1 MIRTEAE
8 YQDAITQLK
17 EQQER
22 LQKKEAK
29 LLKSHTA
36 EEVARGMAPEKT
48 FMLGL
53 AEEIESY
60 ERLLRGDLG
69 ELVNLAGLGR
79 MLIGLRIALGISQR
93 QLAEKMG
100 VHETQ
105 VSRDERN
112 EYHAASL
119 DRVQKLLDV
128 MGVTLITR
136 VQPKEP

>member
-8 YQDAITQLK
+8 YQDALTQLK

-79 MLIGLRIALGISQR
+79 MLIGLRIARGISQR

-105 VSRDERN
+105 VSRDEKN

-136 VQPKEP
+136 VQPKES